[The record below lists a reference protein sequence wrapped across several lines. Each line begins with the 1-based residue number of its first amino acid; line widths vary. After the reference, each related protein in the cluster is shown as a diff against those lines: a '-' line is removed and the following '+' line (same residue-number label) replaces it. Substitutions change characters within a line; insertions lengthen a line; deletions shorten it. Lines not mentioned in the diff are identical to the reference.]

1 MRRSLV
7 VLIVAAVLL
16 VSPAVHAGPVGVGDP
31 LPAISLA
38 SPEVEAQR
46 AYLGL
51 KEAGPFSLTDIAAEL
66 VIVEIFSMYCPHCQ
80 REAPKVNQ
88 LYQLLLDTPE
98 LRHRVKLIGI
108 GVGNSPM
115 EVDFFKDTYEV
126 RFPLFPDGDFA
137 IHKALGEPRTP
148 YFMGIKIGPDRK
160 ASLVY
165 ANLGGFE
172 DPADF
177 VKEIMTK
184 AGLQ

>member
-1 MRRSLV
+1 MRCSLIV
-7 VLIVAAVLL
+7 CIVAAVFI
-16 VSPAVHAGPVGVGDP
+16 VCPAVYAGPVGVGDP

-38 SPEVEAQR
+38 TPGIAEQK

-51 KEAGPFSLTDIAAEL
+51 KGDGPFALTDIAAKV

-88 LYQLLLDTPE
+88 LHKLLLDTPR
-98 LRHRVKLIGI
+98 LRDTVKLIGI

-126 RFPLFPDGDFA
+126 RFPLFADGDFA

-148 YFMGIKIGPDRK
+148 YFMAITIGADGK
-160 ASLVY
+160 ASVVY
-165 ANLGGFE
+165 ARLGEFA
-172 DPADF
+172 DPARF
-177 VKEIMTK
+177 VDEITAK
-184 AGLQ
+184 AGLK

>member
-1 MRRSLV
+1 MRCPLV
-7 VLIVAAVLL
+7 VLVVAAVLL
-16 VSPAVHAGPVGVGDP
+16 VSPAVYAGPVGVGDP

-46 AYLGL
+46 TYLGL
-51 KEAGPFSLTDIAAEL
+51 EKDGPFALADISAEL

-88 LYQLLLDTPE
+88 LYQLLLDTPGMRE
-98 LRHRVKLIGI
+98 RVKLIGI

-148 YFMGIKIGPDRK
+148 YFLGIQIGPERK
-160 ASLVY
+160 VQIVY
-165 ANLGGFE
+165 AKLGEFE
-172 DPADF
+172 DPARF
-177 VKEIMTK
+177 VEEIMTQ
-184 AGLQ
+184 AGLK

>member
-1 MRRSLV
+1 MRSPLV

-16 VSPAVHAGPVGVGDP
+16 VSPVVYAGPVGVGDP

-38 SPEVEAQR
+38 SPEVEGQR
-46 AYLGL
+46 SYLGL
-51 KEAGPFSLTDIAAEL
+51 EKDGPFGLADISAEL

-88 LYQLLLDTPE
+88 LYQLLLDTPG
-98 LRHRVKLIGI
+98 LRDRVKLIGI

-126 RFPLFPDGDFA
+126 RFPLFADGDFA

-148 YFMGIKIGPDRK
+148 YFMGIKIGPGRK

-165 ANLGGFE
+165 AKLGEFE
-172 DPADF
+172 DPVSF
-177 VKEIMTK
+177 VQEIMTQ
-184 AGLQ
+184 AGLK